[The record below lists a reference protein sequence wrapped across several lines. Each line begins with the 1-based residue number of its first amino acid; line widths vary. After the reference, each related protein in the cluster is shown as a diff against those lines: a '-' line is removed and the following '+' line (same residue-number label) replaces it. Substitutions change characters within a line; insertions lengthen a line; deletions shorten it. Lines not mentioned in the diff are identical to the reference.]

1 MIPRVYRYHEAMFR
15 YASDQSLY
23 LDARPDTV
31 DLAALARIPGVVNL
45 HPAYESVL
53 VVFDPVAAT
62 HESVQDAI
70 AHLPAD
76 QPLPAPRH
84 HEIPVRYDGPDLAGL
99 AALHGLAPER
109 VVELHAA
116 PEYRV
121 AFLGFVPGFAYL
133 EGLPPALHTPRLA
146 VPRKE
151 VPAGS
156 VGIAGAQTGIY
167 PIATPGGW
175 QLIGRTDTTLFDPAR
190 TPMSL
195 LQPGDRVRFRP
206 LP

>member
-1 MIPRVYRYHEAMFR
+1 MFR

-53 VVFDPVAAT
+53 IVFDPLAAT
-62 HESVQDAI
+62 HESFHDAVE
-70 AHLPAD
+70 HLPAD
-76 QPLPAPRH
+76 RPLPAPRH
-84 HEIPVRYDGPDLAGL
+84 HEIPVRYDGPDLASL

-109 VVELHAA
+109 VVELHTA

-146 VPRKE
+146 APRKE

-175 QLIGRTDTTLFDPAR
+175 QLIGRTDAALFDPAR

-206 LP
+206 IP